1 MYLGPRIAIPRKTN
15 KNIINAI
22 YSNLGLITFYL
33 YSTSFIMYI
42 IDYNDAI
49 IKCVEYQNN
58 TSISS
63 ISYGTR
69 LSDILK
75 FTVFMHFCNDLI

>member
-1 MYLGPRIAIPRKTN
+1 MPRKTN
-15 KNIINAI
+15 KNINSAI

-49 IKCVEYQNN
+49 IKCVEYQND
-58 TSISS
+58 TSIVVV
-63 ISYGTR
+63 TR
-69 LSDILK
+69 
-75 FTVFMHFCNDLI
+75 VYHMVRV

>member
-1 MYLGPRIAIPRKTN
+1 MPMKTN

-49 IKCVEYQNN
+49 INYLEYQNKREYLVYIIWYAFEWY
-58 TSISS
+58 TKIYRFYS
-63 ISYGTR
+63 
-69 LSDILK
+69 LL
-75 FTVFMHFCNDLI
+75 

>member
-1 MYLGPRIAIPRKTN
+1 MPRKTN

-42 IDYNDAI
+42 IDYYDAI
-49 IKCVEYQNN
+49 IKCVEYQN
-58 TSISS
+58 TYEYLVYIIWYAFEWYSKIYSF
-63 ISYGTR
+63 YA
-69 LSDILK
+69 LL
-75 FTVFMHFCNDLI
+75 

>member
-1 MYLGPRIAIPRKTN
+1 MPMKTN

-49 IKCVEYQNN
+49 INYLEYQNKREYLVYIIWYAFEWY
-58 TSISS
+58 SKI
-63 ISYGTR
+63 YR
-69 LSDILK
+69 FYALL
-75 FTVFMHFCNDLI
+75 

>member
-1 MYLGPRIAIPRKTN
+1 MPMKTN

-49 IKCVEYQNN
+49 INYLEYQN
-58 TSISS
+58 IYEYLVY
-63 ISYGTR
+63 IIWYA
-69 LSDILK
+69 
-75 FTVFMHFCNDLI
+75 FE

>member
-1 MYLGPRIAIPRKTN
+1 MPRKTN
-15 KNIINAI
+15 KNINSAI

-49 IKCVEYQNN
+49 IKCVEYQND
-58 TSISS
+58 TSISCYIIWYAFEWYS
-63 ISYGTR
+63 KIYR
-69 LSDILK
+69 FYALL
-75 FTVFMHFCNDLI
+75 

>member
-1 MYLGPRIAIPRKTN
+1 MPRKII
-15 KNIINAI
+15 KNINSAI

-42 IDYNDAI
+42 IDYYDAI

-58 TSISS
+58 MRESCL
-63 ISYGTR
+63 SYGTR